1 MMTVLQILI
10 GMSAGVVVAGGIF
23 AFLVVIGIIP
33 RLVQHTKTARYILLY
48 ETVISAGG
56 VLAGLT
62 MLGDRLLTGA
72 FWLELIVGLG
82 YGMFVGCLCVAIAEV
97 LDVIPILCRRAKLA
111 KDLPWLLLILGLG
124 KTVGVLIYYFIPGF
138 LVF

>member
-1 MMTVLQILI
+1 M
-10 GMSAGVVVAGGIF
+10 
-23 AFLVVIGIIP
+23 
-33 RLVQHTKTARYILLY
+33 
-48 ETVISAGG
+48 
-56 VLAGLT
+56 
-62 MLGDRLLTGA
+62 
-72 FWLELIVGLG
+72 GLG